1 MKKRES
7 KIEKRITADN
17 LEATLARRV
26 AQLREMRNLTRLD
39 LAERS
44 YFPLERLED
53 IEAGIE
59 TWLSASDRQKLARA
73 LVVDPITLQEVE
85 VRRALDKEDTVQY
98 AAILREI
105 SDSVLT
111 GAREL
116 TCPQCGNTL
125 RCRVQEGLDI
135 DGQPIYFAKA
145 YCLKCPF
152 TLK

>member
-1 MKKRES
+1 MKKREI
-7 KIEKRITADN
+7 KIEKRICSED
-17 LEATLARRV
+17 LEGTLARRV
-26 AQLREMRNLTRLD
+26 LQLREMRNLTLLD
-39 LAERS
+39 LSERS
-44 YFPLERLED
+44 HFTVKRLED
-53 IEAGIE
+53 IEAGLE
-59 TWLSASDRQKLARA
+59 TWLSASDRQRLARA
-73 LVVDPITLQEVE
+73 LVVDAITLQEVE

-105 SDSVLT
+105 ADSVLT